1 MRTTRDLRQDFLKHT
16 LRKET
21 WHFDLQDA
29 SSVAVLVTTNG
40 SRINK
45 GVADKLAFL
54 IQYLAMF
61 IAAFVVALAVQWK
74 LALITMSVIPAIFV
88 ITAGVLAADAPV
100 EARIMRIYSKGGSVA
115 QEAISTI
122 RTIHAFWAQSKLIA
136 KYDKYLMDAHT
147 EGKKKSIFYGIL
159 FSTEYFCVFSGIA
172 LSFWKGYRMFRSGE
186 IDSAGTVFTVVFS
199 VLIASSTVSA
209 IAPQFQTF
217 TNAAAAASE
226 LFELID
232 SPSLLD
238 PLSDDGVKPEK
249 CEGRLEVRDLKFS
262 YPSRPGI
269 QVLNGLNLSIPAGKT
284 TALVGASGCGK
295 STLIGLL
302 ERWYERSSGEILLD
316 GTDITQINT
325 RWLRSQI
332 GLVQQVNTARQTES
346 SQLTI
351 NRNLFFFRVR
361 YFRMLPMDSWT
372 VRSCFRERSN

>member
-1 MRTTRDLRQDFLKHT
+1 
-16 LRKET
+16 
-21 WHFDLQDA
+21 
-29 SSVAVLVTTNG
+29 
-40 SRINK
+40 
-45 GVADKLAFL
+45 
-54 IQYLAMF
+54 
-61 IAAFVVALAVQWK
+61 
-74 LALITMSVIPAIFV
+74 MSVIPAIFV
-88 ITAGVLAADAPV
+88 ITAGVLALDAPI
-100 EARIMRIYSKGGSVA
+100 EARVMRIYSKGGSVA

-136 KYDKYLMDAHT
+136 KYDNYLNDAHT
-147 EGKKKSIFYGIL
+147 EGKKKSVLYGIL

-172 LSFWKGYRMFRSGE
+172 LSFWQGYRMYRSGE
-186 IDSAGTVFTVVFS
+186 IESVGTVFTVVFS

-232 SPSLLD
+232 SPSMLD
-238 PLSDDGVKPEK
+238 PLSEEGDKPEK
-249 CEGRLEVRDLKFS
+249 CEGQLEVRDLKFS

-269 QVLNGLNLSIPAGKT
+269 QVLDGLDLLIPAGKT

-302 ERWYERSSGEILLD
+302 ERWYERASGEIFLD

-332 GLVQQVNTARQTES
+332 GLVQQVHN
-346 SQLTI
+346 
-351 NRNLFFFRVR
+351 
-361 YFRMLPMDSWT
+361 PK
-372 VRSCFRERSN
+372 RSRIFSADKSKGTCFVPRHSIPERCQWFPR